1 MFRSHLYNHNH
12 NHNQSHDYKHGVNPF
27 KNKQKGSAIVVAIFV
42 IVVLALLGAGLV
54 KILSS
59 SAESVAYEVIGT
71 RAYAAAQTG
80 AQWQLLE
87 IFPHD
92 TNTKTACKNNIIEP
106 DFSNLEG
113 LASCQ
118 ATVSCNDDVFDGT
131 TYYVITSVGQCAVG
145 GVITS
150 RTVKIEARSL

>member
-1 MFRSHLYNHNH
+1 MFRRHIYNHN
-12 NHNQSHDYKHGVNPF
+12 QVRDYKRGINQVNT
-27 KNKQKGSAIVVAIFV
+27 KQKGSAIVVAIFV
-42 IVVLALLGAGLV
+42 IVVMALLGAGLV
-54 KILSS
+54 KILSA

-92 TNTKTACKNNIIEP
+92 TNTRTACKNTIIEP
-106 DFSNLEG
+106 DFSNVEG
-113 LASCQ
+113 LKFCQ
-118 ATVSCNDDVFDGT
+118 ATVSCNDDGVFDGT
-131 TYYVITSVGQCAVG
+131 TYYVITSVGQCSFG

-150 RTVKIEARSL
+150 RTVEIEARSL

>member
-1 MFRSHLYNHNH
+1 MFHSKNKHCKLRE
-12 NHNQSHDYKHGVNPF
+12 NQVKT
-27 KNKQKGSAIVVAIFV
+27 KQKGSAIVIAIFV
-42 IVVLALLGAGLV
+42 IVVMALLGAALV

-87 IFPHD
+87 VFPHN
-92 TNTKTACKNNIIEP
+92 TNTATACKNFITEP
-106 DFSNLEG
+106 DLSNVKGLEY
-113 LASCQ
+113 CQ
-118 ATVSCNDDVFDGT
+118 ATVNCDDGGTFTGT
-131 TYYVITSVGQCAVG
+131 TYYVITSVGQCSFG

-150 RTVKIEARSL
+150 RTVIIEARSL

>member
-1 MFRSHLYNHNH
+1 MFHSPVHHYKYAR
-12 NHNQSHDYKHGVNPF
+12 NQIKS
-27 KNKQKGSAIVVAIFV
+27 KQAGSAIVVAIFV

-92 TNTKTACKNNIIEP
+92 TNVKTACKSNIIAP
-106 DFSNLEG
+106 DFSNVEG
-113 LASCQ
+113 LSSCQ
-118 ATVSCNDDVFDGT
+118 ATVTCEDDGLFNGT
-131 TYYVITSVGQCAVG
+131 TYYVITSVGQCSIG
-145 GVITS
+145 GVVTS
-150 RTVKIEARSL
+150 RTVRIEARSL

>member
-1 MFRSHLYNHNH
+1 MFRNRFYKDCRVNG
-12 NHNQSHDYKHGVNPF
+12 YKHDLKQINT
-27 KNKQKGSAIVVAIFV
+27 KQKGSAIVIAIFV
-42 IVVLALLGAGLV
+42 IVVMALLGAGLV

-59 SAESVAYEVIGT
+59 SVESVAYEVIGT

-92 TNTKTACKNNIIEP
+92 TNSRTACQGTIVEP
-106 DFSNLEG
+106 DFSNVQGLENCE
-113 LASCQ
+113 A
-118 ATVSCNDDVFDGT
+118 AVICNDDGEFDGT
-131 TYYVITSVGQCAVG
+131 TYYIITSTGQCSIG

>member
-1 MFRSHLYNHNH
+1 MFHSQGHQYN
-12 NHNQSHDYKHGVNPF
+12 DGVKQV
-27 KNKQKGSAIVVAIFV
+27 KNKQRGSAIVIAIFV
-42 IVVLALLGAGLV
+42 IVVMALLAAGLV

-87 IFPHD
+87 VFPHN
-92 TNTKTACKNNIIEP
+92 TNTATACKSNIAEP
-106 DFSNLEG
+106 DLSSVEG
-113 LASCQ
+113 LEFCQ
-118 ATVSCNDDVFDGT
+118 AKVSCDDSGTFEGT
-131 TYYVITSVGQCAVG
+131 TYYVITSVGQCSFG

-150 RTVKIEARSL
+150 RTVTIEARSL